1 MLVVVAVVIGTEH
14 YDESFLVVFS
24 VELIAVC
31 LSGLFVVETMLGDDL
46 PSGVIAYVEKTLH
59 TSLLL

>member
-1 MLVVVAVVIGTEH
+1 MLVVVAVVIGAEH
-14 YDESFLVVFS
+14 YDESVLVVFS

-31 LSGLFVVETMLGDDL
+31 LSGLFVVKTMLGDDF
-46 PSGVIAYVEKTLH
+46 PSGVITYVEKTLH